1 MPAHTHTFLTKNQ
14 PCVLV
19 SSPPLLIFWS
29 PYHLIQTGLGLFAK
43 SFYTNTAFAKL
54 MLTALLTA
62 QWKSQIKAFSISHG
76 KDWSASQGEEKVGN
90 KTCQAILPR
99 SLKRTALSVY
109 LTGVISWY
117 CQSMLNFKSKLLL
130 PEPTQYYCLH
140 AEPTKKVME

>member
-1 MPAHTHTFLTKNQ
+1 MPAHTHIFNKIN
-14 PCVLV
+14 PVLV
-19 SSPPLLIFWS
+19 SSSPLLIFWS
-29 PYHLIQTGLGLFAK
+29 PHHLIQSGLGLFAK
-43 SFYTNTAFAKL
+43 SFYTNTAFAEL
-54 MLTALLTA
+54 MLTALLNA

-76 KDWSASQGEEKVGN
+76 RDWSASQGEEKVGN
-90 KTCQAILPR
+90 KTCQTILPR
-99 SLKRTALSVY
+99 SSKRTALSVY